1 MKLSNKHIELFAG
14 CGGMTLGMEAAG
26 FDFYFANELS
36 PMAAETFAYNILE
49 ENLKEINTPQKTIW
63 INSLLEKGSKERLR
77 ENPYKAMSGNNNDLI
92 ESDCLDKKMIVG
104 DINRLLAYLQKNKKL
119 VKQIRDTEVDLLSGG
134 PPCQS
139 FSLAGRRD
147 KNNKRNELPWAFADF
162 AELVKPKVVLLENV
176 SGILSPFTDN
186 EDQFY
191 AWFEVAK
198 AFCLKGYVPICMH
211 VNAKFFGLPQ
221 NRPRYIMLA
230 LRENLISKLE
240 KDKVLNKANLFY
252 KKVKE
257 TNGNIKIVEEYS
269 YYELNSVRDIKTFI
283 ESRYLPTPRF
293 IKTKDFRTVSYG
305 INAVSNLE
313 DNFNSILLH
322 EDAYAKEL
330 GKLFPSRQEYYNV
343 KNHNHRNHSL
353 RIQKRF
359 RFFKLIEKFE
369 NGDKIKLLHAI
380 RNGSIAD
387 IDSRLRDE
395 IVDKFQDIN
404 SIHEFDVFIKE
415 HQTKKHSQR
424 ALVKNK
430 PAPAALSIPDDVCHY
445 GDNHDRTLTVRE
457 MARIQSFPDW
467 FEFRSKD
474 TTGGKNRRFEVPNY
488 TQVGNAVPP
497 MLAFELGKW
506 IKNILAPLK

>member
-14 CGGMTLGMEAAG
+14 CGGMTLGLEAAG
-26 FDFYFANELS
+26 FDFYFANEIS
-36 PMAAETFAYNILE
+36 PMAAETFAYNILDE
-49 ENLKEINTPQKTIW
+49 DLKEIKAPKNTIW
-63 INSLLEKGSKERLR
+63 INSLLEKGSKDRLR
-77 ENPYKAMSGNNNDLI
+77 ENPFKAMSGTYNDLK
-92 ESDCLDKKMIVG
+92 ESDSLDKKMVVG
-104 DINRLLAYLQKNKKL
+104 DINLLLTYLQKNKKL
-119 VKQIRDTEVDLLSGG
+119 VKQIWDNEVDLLSGG

-147 KNNKRNELPWAFADF
+147 RNNKRNELPWAFADF
-162 AELVKPKVVLLENV
+162 AELVKPKIVLLENV

-186 EDQFY
+186 NVQFY

-211 VNAKFFGLPQ
+211 INAKFFGLPQ

-230 LRENLISKLE
+230 IRANLISELE
-240 KDKVLNKANLFY
+240 KDNVLRKANLFY

-257 TNGNIKIVEEYS
+257 TKGDIKIGEEYS
-269 YYELNSVRDIKTFI
+269 YYELNSVRDIRTFI
-283 ESRYLPTPRF
+283 ESRYLPTPRY
-293 IKTKDFRTVSYG
+293 TEPKDFRTVSYG
-305 INAVSNLE
+305 INALSNLNNGFDFSIIKE
-313 DNFNSILLH
+313 DI
-322 EDAYAKEL
+322 YAKEL
-330 GKLFPSRQEYYNV
+330 EELFPSRQESYKV

-380 RNGSIAD
+380 RSGSIAD
-387 IDSRLRDE
+387 LDSRLRDE
-395 IVDKFQDIN
+395 IVDKFQEVN
-404 SIHEFDVFIKE
+404 NIHELDIFIKE

-424 ALVKNK
+424 ALVENR

-445 GDNHDRTLTVRE
+445 GEEHDRTLTVRE

-474 TTGGKNRRFEVPNY
+474 TTGGTNRRFEVPNY

-497 MLAFELGKW
+497 MLAYELGKW